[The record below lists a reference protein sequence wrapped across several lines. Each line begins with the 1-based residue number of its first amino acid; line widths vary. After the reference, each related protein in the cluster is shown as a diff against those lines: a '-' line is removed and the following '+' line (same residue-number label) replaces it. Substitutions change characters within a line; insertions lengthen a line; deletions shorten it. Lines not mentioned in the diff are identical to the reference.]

1 LAASALLG
9 KIVSRIGAKTLLD
22 GGRPGFGAGALSL
35 V

>member
-1 LAASALLG
+1 LASSAIVG
-9 KIVSRIGAKTLLD
+9 KIVSRIGAKTVLD